1 MILSLGWWSF
11 FVAFEKG
18 PGFVEQDCSLSRRI
32 GANYVFGYGPLCA
45 VREHWWLIDGY
56 AGNLSIMMNLK
67 VRAAVV
73 FGSGCVMVGT
83 MVAQSSLPAASA
95 SQIDAAAASV
105 MSATGVPS
113 ASVAVVQGG
122 KIAFVKAYGKAR
134 LEPVMLAEPGMQY
147 SIGSVSKQFTA
158 ALILLLVQD
167 GKVKLDDPVGK
178 YLPELTRANEVTVR
192 QVLSMTSG
200 YQDFWPEDYVMTS
213 MMKPTDPQHILDVW
227 GKKALDFEPGTKWQ
241 YSNTNYVI
249 AGRIAEIVGGTPLIE
264 QLQERIFRP
273 LKMTG
278 VLNSDASRLPESD
291 PTGYYQHALGP
302 LRPAPQEGA
311 GWMFAAGELAMP
323 ASDLALWNISLM
335 NRALLAPTSYEE
347 MFHEVKLKDGSGTHY
362 GLGVFVGV
370 QDGHRTVS
378 HSGEV
383 SGFVSQNVVFP
394 DDKVAVTVLTNEDAS
409 NAAGVLARKIESVVL
424 GGTEGSTTASTAAAE
439 KRALEVFIGLQEGKI
454 DRSQLTAFCD
464 AYFTAEAV
472 QDFATSLKPLGAP
485 SSFKQVAEEQRGG
498 MTFRVFNVG
507 FGGKQVRVTT
517 YEEPDGKLEQYL
529 VIPVGS

>member
-1 MILSLGWWSF
+1 MMNFRERAAAVFGL
-11 FVAFEKG
+11 
-18 PGFVEQDCSLSRRI
+18 GFVI
-32 GANYVFGYGPLCA
+32 
-45 VREHWWLIDGY
+45 
-56 AGNLSIMMNLK
+56 
-67 VRAAVV
+67 
-73 FGSGCVMVGT
+73 VGT
-83 MVAQSSLPAASA
+83 VAAQSSLPAATVG
-95 SQIDAAAASV
+95 QIDAAAASV
-105 MSATGVPS
+105 MTATGVPS

-167 GKVKLDDPVGK
+167 GKLKLDDPVGK

-213 MMKPTDPQHILDVW
+213 MMKPTNPQQILDVW

-249 AGRIAEIVGGTPLIE
+249 AGRIAEIVAGKPLIE

-302 LRPAPQEGA
+302 LRPAPQEGT

-335 NRALLAPTSYEE
+335 NRALLAPASYDE
-347 MFHEVKLKDGSGTHY
+347 MFREVKLKDGSGTHY
-362 GLGVFVGV
+362 GLGVFVGE
-370 QDGHRTVS
+370 QDGHRVVS

-409 NAAGVLARKIESVVL
+409 SAAGALARKVESVL
-424 GGTEGSTTASTAAAE
+424 LSGAGGGTNSAAAE
-439 KRALEVFIGLQEGKI
+439 EQALKIFSGLQEGKI

-472 QDFATSLKPLGAP
+472 QDFSTSLKPLGAP
-485 SSFKQVAEEQRGG
+485 TSFKQVAEEQRGG

-507 FGGKQVRVTT
+507 FAGKQVRVTT
-517 YEEPDGKLEQYL
+517 YEEPDGKFEQYL
-529 VIPVGS
+529 VIPAGS

>member
-1 MILSLGWWSF
+1 
-11 FVAFEKG
+11 
-18 PGFVEQDCSLSRRI
+18 
-32 GANYVFGYGPLCA
+32 
-45 VREHWWLIDGY
+45 
-56 AGNLSIMMNLK
+56 
-67 VRAAVV
+67 
-73 FGSGCVMVGT
+73 MVGT
-83 MVAQSSLPAASA
+83 VLAQNTLAPDAVAG
-95 SQIDAAAASV
+95 IDSAAADVLKS
-105 MSATGVPS
+105 TGVPS

-213 MMKPTDPQHILDVW
+213 MMQPATPQHILDVW
-227 GKKALDFEPGTKWQ
+227 AKKPLDFEPGTKWQ

-249 AGRIAEIVGGTPLIE
+249 AGRIAEIVAGKPLID

-273 LKMTG
+273 LKMNG
-278 VLNSDASRLPESD
+278 VFNSDASRLPATD

-302 LRPAPQEGA
+302 LRPAPQEGT

-335 NRALLAPTSYEE
+335 NRTLLAPASYDE
-347 MFHEVKLKDGSGTHY
+347 MFREVKLKDGSGSGY
-362 GLGVFVGV
+362 GLGVFVAV
-370 QDGHRTVS
+370 KDGHRTIS

-383 SGFVSQNVVFP
+383 SGFVSQNVVYP
-394 DDKVAVTVLTNEDAS
+394 DDKAAVTVLTNEDAS
-409 NAAGVLARKIESVVL
+409 SAAGALARKIAPLVL
-424 GGTEGSTTASTAAAE
+424 SGSATTSATDGTAAAE
-439 KRALEVFIGLQEGKI
+439 KRALDIFTGLQDGKL
-454 DRSQLTAFCD
+454 DRTQLTALCNG
-464 AYFTAEAV
+464 YFTDEAV
-472 QDFATSLKPLGAP
+472 ADFSSSLKPLGVP
-485 SSFKQVAEEQRGG
+485 SSFKQTDDELRGG
-498 MTFRVFNVG
+498 MTFRVFEVS
-507 FGGKQVRVTT
+507 FPDKKLRVTV

-529 VIPVGS
+529 VIPSGS